1 MWTTRGTTK
10 TVASA
15 SGRKSLSLC
24 GFAIVNDG
32 RFIVNE
38 VDRFNFETTINSIRY
53 FLDQAPPP
61 PGKKYA
67 MIIDNAS
74 WHVKAMRLITE
85 DPQYIDIQ
93 NSIEFVRLPPYCP
106 HLNPIEQGWR
116 IVRYEVTHNRYFPK
130 LDNLIKSVRNFLDK
144 FRVANDKFK
153 KLFQFSWMGFAN

>member
-1 MWTTRGTTK
+1 M
-10 TVASA
+10 
-15 SGRKSLSLC
+15 
-24 GFAIVNDG
+24 
-32 RFIVNE
+32 

-67 MIIDNAS
+67 MIIDNTS

-93 NSIEFVRLPPYCP
+93 ISIEFVRPPPYCP

-130 LDNLIKSVRNFLDK
+130 LDNLIKSVRNLWTNFVLQMISLK
-144 FRVANDKFK
+144 NSLVKNLLVPKEKNFMRLMKI
-153 KLFQFSWMGFAN
+153 S